1 MVQRSPETGAV
12 VWIDGDGESS
22 HLELH
27 LDQARK
33 LPPVLARVGQV
44 HVPAW
49 LGVEAAKRQLSI
61 FKKNKLKVTHPSF
74 GFEML
79 SFVNS
84 AQWHLSAKLSS
95 SVPLTAASTIL
106 CRWIALSTPQSCKL

>member
-1 MVQRSPETGAV
+1 MQLNGKNESLVQRLPETGAV

-27 LDQARK
+27 LDQARQ

-61 FKKNKLKVTHPSF
+61 FKKLHTQVLVVKK
-74 GFEML
+74 
-79 SFVNS
+79 
-84 AQWHLSAKLSS
+84 
-95 SVPLTAASTIL
+95 
-106 CRWIALSTPQSCKL
+106 